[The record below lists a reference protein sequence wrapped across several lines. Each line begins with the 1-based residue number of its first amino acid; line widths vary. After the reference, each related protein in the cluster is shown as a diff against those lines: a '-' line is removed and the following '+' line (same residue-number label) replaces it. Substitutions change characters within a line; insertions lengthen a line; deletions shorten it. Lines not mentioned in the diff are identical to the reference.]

1 MKKQLGNIL
10 KFIISLGVGIGLVY
24 WSVKDITPEQKQLIT
39 DSFKRANYN
48 WLLVL
53 TFFGLIS
60 NFFRAQRW
68 RLLLRPLGYNPN
80 YWNTFSAVMIMF
92 FANLAF
98 PRLGEV
104 LRCSILAKYEKVPV
118 EKSLGTM
125 VLERMIDLVCI
136 LILGAI
142 ILMSEYQ
149 RFYQFFADIFGKIN
163 FVKLGIIAAV
173 VIIIVGIALYILNK
187 KKKVHDEIIREE
199 NVVIAKL
206 KGLWLGII
214 SIKDLDEKWEFLF
227 HTICIWTCYILMPYF
242 GMKCFQETA
251 HLGITASIASVFFGG
266 FAMVLTQ
273 GGIGA
278 FQIVTEK
285 ILATYGIASAIG
297 LSYGW
302 ISWSVQ
308 TFFVIVAGILSLIF
322 LAVYNKEAKSK
333 LENAQL

>member
-10 KFIISLGVGIGLVY
+10 KFIISLGAGVGLVY

-39 DSFKRANYN
+39 DSFKKANYS
-48 WLLVL
+48 WLWVL
-53 TFFGLIS
+53 TFFGLVS

-104 LRCSILAKYEKVPV
+104 LRCSVLAKYEKVPV

-125 VLERMIDLVCI
+125 VLERVIDLICI

-142 ILMSEYQ
+142 ILIAEYQ

-163 FVKLGIIAAV
+163 FVKLGIAAAV
-173 VIIIVGIALYILNK
+173 AIAVGGIALYFLNK

-199 NVVIAKL
+199 NIVISKL
-206 KGLWLGII
+206 KGLWQGIV
-214 SIKDLDEKWEFLF
+214 SIKDLEEKWEFIF
-227 HTICIWTCYILMPYF
+227 HTICIWVCYILMPYF
-242 GMKCFQETA
+242 GMKCLPEIANLGVTA
-251 HLGITASIASVFFGG
+251 AIASVFFGG

-285 ILATYGIASAIG
+285 ILATYGIASVIG

-308 TFFVIVAGILSLIF
+308 TISVIAAGILSLIF
-322 LAVYNKEAKSK
+322 LAIYNKDARSK
-333 LENAQL
+333 EENASS

>member
-1 MKKQLGNIL
+1 MKNQLGNIL
-10 KFIISLGVGIGLVY
+10 KFIISLGIGIGLVY

-48 WLLVL
+48 WLWWLI
-53 TFFGLIS
+53 FFGLLS
-60 NFFRAQRW
+60 NFFRTQRW

-104 LRCSILAKYEKVPV
+104 LRCSVLAKYEKVPV

-125 VLERMIDLVCI
+125 VLERIIDLVSI
-136 LILGAI
+136 MILGGLIL
-142 ILMSEYQ
+142 LFEYQ
-149 RFYQFFADIFGKIN
+149 RFAQFFADIFGKIN
-163 FVKLGIIAAV
+163 LVKTGVIFA
-173 VIIIVGIALYILNK
+173 IIIVIGAVVFYFLNK
-187 KKKVHDEIIREE
+187 KKKIHDEIIREE
-199 NVVIAKL
+199 NVIISKF
-206 KGLWLGII
+206 KGLWQGIV
-214 SIKDLDEKWEFLF
+214 SIKDLEEKWEFIF
-227 HTICIWTCYILMPYF
+227 HTICIWACYIAMPYF
-242 GMKCFQETA
+242 GMKCLQETA
-251 HLGITASIASVFFGG
+251 NLGITAAMASVFFGG

-285 ILATYGIASAIG
+285 VLATYGVASAIG

-308 TFFVIVAGILSLIF
+308 TFFVVVGGILSLIF
-322 LAVYNKEAKSK
+322 LAIYNKENKK
-333 LENAQL
+333 IEAQNN